1 MKRDLDA
8 LAARPFDMLVIGA
21 GIAGA
26 AAAWDAAQRGLSV
39 ALVDAGDFGAATSWN
54 SLKTI
59 HGGLRHL
66 QRLDI
71 PGLRES
77 VRERRALLR
86 MAPSLVSPLGFV
98 VPARGHLSHGP
109 LAFAAAAFLYNLL
122 SRDRND
128 GVPEERRLE
137 GARVLSAQQ
146 AAELVPGLDVKQVT
160 GALAWQDAQVVRPER
175 LLLSLVSA
183 AAGRGAACANYVE
196 AVRAERKPDGVAAVE
211 LRDTRTGRTWMAQA
225 RLVLA
230 AAGVGLD
237 PLLERFGLVP
247 TRRPWLSAWNVV
259 LRTTPP
265 RVAAGG
271 AARGRN
277 LFLVPWRGRTML
289 GTDYAP
295 VSAPPE
301 ERVSALLDDAAL
313 AFPGVPFR
321 REDVTLVHRGF
332 VPGRDAGALQ
342 SRDDLTSHAPW
353 LISATAAKYTTA
365 RALAERAVDV
375 ALGRLAR
382 KPVASRT
389 AETPLVVAP
398 EGASLE
404 DLTRRAVHDEM
415 ALHLADVVLRRTD
428 LGTAAAPA
436 EADLARVIPVMAREL
451 DWDAA
456 AIEAERRA
464 LSARYALQ

>member
-39 ALVDAGDFGAATSWN
+39 ALVDAGDFGGATSWN

-71 PGLRES
+71 AGLRES

-86 MAPSLVSPLGFV
+86 IAPSLVLPLGFV
-98 VPARGHLSHGP
+98 VPARGHGSRGRP
-109 LAFAAAAFLYNLL
+109 AFAAAAFLYNLL
-122 SRDRND
+122 SRDRNA
-128 GVPEERRLE
+128 GVPEERRLD
-137 GARVLSAQQ
+137 GARVLSAAE
-146 AAELVPGLDVKQVT
+146 AAGLVPGLDPRQLT
-160 GALAWQDAQVVRPER
+160 GALAWQDAQVERPER
-175 LLLSLVSA
+175 LLLSLVLA
-183 AAGRGAACANYVE
+183 AARQGAACLNYAE
-196 AVRAERKPDGVAAVE
+196 AVRMERGTDGFTGIE
-211 LRDTRTGRTWMAQA
+211 LRDTLTGRTGIARA

-237 PLLERFGLVP
+237 PLLERLGLAP

-259 LRTTPP
+259 LRTPP
-265 RVAAGG
+265 PHVAVGG

-295 VSAPPE
+295 VSAPAE
-301 ERVSALLDDAAL
+301 ERVRALLEDAAV
-313 AFPGVPFR
+313 AFPGVPCR
-321 REDVTLVHRGF
+321 RDDVTLVHKGF

-342 SRDDLTSHAPW
+342 SRDDVTRHTPW
-353 LISATAAKYTTA
+353 LMSATAAKYTTA
-365 RALAERAVDV
+365 RALGERAIDV
-375 ALGRLAR
+375 ALDVLGR
-382 KPVASRT
+382 KPVRSRT
-389 AETPLVVAP
+389 AETPLPVAA
-398 EGASLE
+398 EGVSLE
-404 DLTRRAVHDEM
+404 ELTRRAVREEM
-415 ALHLADVVLRRTD
+415 AVHLADVVLRRTD
-428 LGTAAAPA
+428 LGTACPPS
-436 EADLARVIPVMAREL
+436 ETDLARVMAVMAPEL
-451 DWDAA
+451 GWDAA